1 MAEPLPGGLRVV
13 WQTVSSG
20 GVTGHVVAWGAAGG
34 FLGAA
39 DLPAGAR
46 EHTLVGLAGGVEHTV
61 DVMVRTAAGADAAAK
76 VTVRATPLPAGTGPG
91 PAPPP
96 PPPPAPGGE
105 LRARIV
111 AGAGARLPPGAPVLA
126 AQSGDTYI
134 PAGGLTGVT
143 VAGLIYHATPGPLRL
158 TDVVCRG
165 VWCAMGAGPVH
176 ATRVTVVANPA
187 RPGQGAGFLLADTV
201 GWTLTNC
208 DIAGHP
214 DGVQAV
220 GPGVIDGCWIHDVQI
235 GRTPDGGL
243 THNDGVT
250 CFGGLITIRG
260 SVVEMPASETQVNG
274 ALWADGGDF
283 AVHGSVLTAPVQV
296 LNARAGRTI
305 RLVDCRVEGRRVG
318 AGAIVET

>member
-46 EHTLVGLAGGVEHTV
+46 EHTIVGLAGGVEHTA
-61 DVMVRTAAGADAAAK
+61 DVMVRTVTGADAAGK

-91 PAPPP
+91 PTPPP
-96 PPPPAPGGE
+96 LPPAPGGDV
-105 LRARIV
+105 RARIV

-126 AQSGDTYI
+126 AQSGDTHI

-143 VAGLIYHATPGPLRL
+143 VAGLIYHATRGPLRL

-165 VWCAMGAGPVH
+165 VWCAMGAGPIH
-176 ATRVTVVANPA
+176 ATRVT
-187 RPGQGAGFLLADTV
+187 
-201 GWTLTNC
+201 
-208 DIAGHP
+208 
-214 DGVQAV
+214 
-220 GPGVIDGCWIHDVQI
+220 
-235 GRTPDGGL
+235 
-243 THNDGVT
+243 DGVT

-283 AVHGSVLTAPVQV
+283 DVSGSVLTAPVQV

-305 RLVDCRVEGRRVG
+305 RLVGCRVEGRRVG
-318 AGAIVET
+318 AGSIIET